1 MISTYPSIP
10 IAAFFQRVVNAL
22 VSSLPSLLPRN
33 LPHPAWHPGRT
44 SAGHASNHLSF
55 SINKHQIGTFGAMEV
70 HYKGNQEGE
79 ARLWIAPSVEATLQ
93 RHIHIFLSNLATKSQ
108 HHHAFITVA
117 RNLALSWALTQPQF
131 IQGDVERPRTFV
143 LSMMRESIQLGF
155 LHIPRS
161 TATR

>member
-1 MISTYPSIP
+1 MASRTHFRRARLQLSL
-10 IAAFFQRVVNAL
+10 FLNQQKSDWDLWRNGSAL
-22 VSSLPSLLPRN
+22 L
-33 LPHPAWHPGRT
+33 
-44 SAGHASNHLSF
+44 
-55 SINKHQIGTFGAMEV
+55 
-70 HYKGNQEGE
+70 KGNQEGE

-108 HHHAFITVA
+108 HHHAFITLA